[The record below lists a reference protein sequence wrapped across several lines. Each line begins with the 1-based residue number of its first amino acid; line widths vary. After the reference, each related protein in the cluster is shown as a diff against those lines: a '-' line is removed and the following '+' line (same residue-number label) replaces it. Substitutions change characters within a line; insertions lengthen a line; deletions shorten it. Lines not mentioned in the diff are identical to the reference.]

1 MPTELP
7 LLALE
12 ETAGPSLG
20 AAMSTRQGTECCF
33 TCTFLHMLLY
43 KRDPP
48 AHSVMC
54 LPLPSSAVYLGK
66 SSVSFWLHFFKYCVY
81 WRVLHWVVTAA
92 RGLSLARPA
101 GTPLEW
107 QCTGVSLWSS
117 LLCRAQA
124 LRHAGFSRLAHGRSS
139 CGCGVYCSSAYGIFP
154 DQGAKRT
161 SSLLARRFLNT
172 GPLEKPCNST
182 RSFSIVEEYSLVSTD
197 KIYAAILLVKNTSF
211 CL

>member
-66 SSVSFWLHFFKYCVY
+66 SSVSFCLHFFFKYCVY

-92 RGLSLARPA
+92 RGLSLAAA
-101 GTPLEW
+101 GGDSSRVAVRGGLAVV
-107 QCTGVSLWSS
+107 VSLVQSTGS
-117 LLCRAQA
+117 QA
-124 LRHAGFSRLAHGRSS
+124 RRLQSLAHGRSS
-139 CGCGVYCSSAYGIFP
+139 CGCGV
-154 DQGAKRT
+154 
-161 SSLLARRFLNT
+161 
-172 GPLEKPCNST
+172 
-182 RSFSIVEEYSLVSTD
+182 
-197 KIYAAILLVKNTSF
+197 
-211 CL
+211 

>member
-12 ETAGPSLG
+12 ETAGPFPG
-20 AAMSTRQGTECCF
+20 TAMSTRQGTECCF

-66 SSVSFWLHFFKYCVY
+66 SSVSFCLHFFFKYCVY

-92 RGLSLARPA
+92 RGLSLAAAGGDSSRVAVRGGLAVVVLSCAEHRLSGTQASVA
-101 GTPLEW
+101 GTW
-107 QCTGVSLWSS
+107 
-117 LLCRAQA
+117 AQ
-124 LRHAGFSRLAHGRSS
+124 
-139 CGCGVYCSSAYGIFP
+139 
-154 DQGAKRT
+154 
-161 SSLLARRFLNT
+161 
-172 GPLEKPCNST
+172 
-182 RSFSIVEEYSLVSTD
+182 
-197 KIYAAILLVKNTSF
+197 
-211 CL
+211 